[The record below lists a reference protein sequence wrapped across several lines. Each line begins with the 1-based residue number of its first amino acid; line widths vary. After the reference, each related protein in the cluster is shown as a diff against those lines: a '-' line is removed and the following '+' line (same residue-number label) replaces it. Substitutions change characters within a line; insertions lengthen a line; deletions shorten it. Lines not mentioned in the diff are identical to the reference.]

1 MAKTVGAEPVDD
13 PTSRPLSEIKAELFK
28 ALGHA
33 GRVRILEVLCEG
45 ERTVTELVPLAGLEA
60 SHLSQ
65 QLGVLRRAGVVVARR
80 ERSTV
85 TYSIANAEV
94 AELLAVAKRFL
105 INTLTAGQELLAGL
119 RGTQVMVRRGR

>member
-1 MAKTVGAEPVDD
+1 MRVSARWR
-13 PTSRPLSEIKAELFK
+13 SWSPL
-28 ALGHA
+28 
-33 GRVRILEVLCEG
+33 V
-45 ERTVTELVPLAGLEA
+45 GLEA

-80 ERSTV
+80 EGSTV

-105 INTLTAGQELLAGL
+105 INTLSASQELLAGL
-119 RGTQVMVRRGR
+119 QGTQVMVRPGR

>member
-1 MAKTVGAEPVDD
+1 MSAAVEPVDERA
-13 PTSRPLSEIKAELFK
+13 SRPLSEIKAELFK

-45 ERTVTELVPLAGLEA
+45 ERTVADLVGLVGLEA

-80 ERSTV
+80 EGSTV
-85 TYSIANAEV
+85 TYSIVNAEV

-105 INTLTAGQELLAGL
+105 LDTLSARQELIAGL
-119 RGTQVMVRRGR
+119 QPTQVLVRPGR

>member
-1 MAKTVGAEPVDD
+1 MSAAAEAVDD
-13 PTSRPLSEIKAELFK
+13 GASRPLSEIKAELFK

-45 ERTVTELVPLAGLEA
+45 ERTVAELVGLVGLEA

-80 ERSTV
+80 EGSTV
-85 TYSIANAEV
+85 TYSIVNAEV

-105 INTLTAGQELLAGL
+105 LDTLSARQELIAGL
-119 RGTQVMVRRGR
+119 QPTQVLVRPGR

>member
-1 MAKTVGAEPVDD
+1 MGAAVEPVDERA
-13 PTSRPLSEIKAELFK
+13 SRPLSEIKAELFK

-45 ERTVTELVPLAGLEA
+45 ERTVTELVGLVGLEA

-80 ERSTV
+80 EGSTV
-85 TYSIANAEV
+85 TYSIVNAEV

-105 INTLTAGQELLAGL
+105 LNTLSARQELIAGL
-119 RGTQVMVRRGR
+119 QPTQVRVRPGR

>member
-1 MAKTVGAEPVDD
+1 
-13 PTSRPLSEIKAELFK
+13 
-28 ALGHA
+28 
-33 GRVRILEVLCEG
+33 
-45 ERTVTELVPLAGLEA
+45 
-60 SHLSQ
+60 
-65 QLGVLRRAGVVVARR
+65 VVVARR
-80 ERSTV
+80 EGSTV

>member
-1 MAKTVGAEPVDD
+1 MGAAAEPVDD
-13 PTSRPLSEIKAELFK
+13 RASRPLSEIKAELFK
-28 ALGHA
+28 ALGHS

-45 ERTVTELVPLAGLEA
+45 ERTVTELVPLVGLEA

-65 QLGVLRRAGVVVARR
+65 QLGVLRRAGVVAARR
-80 ERSTV
+80 EGSTV

-105 INTLTAGQELLAGL
+105 INTLSARQELIAGL
-119 RGTQVMVRRGR
+119 QGTQVMVRRGR

>member
-1 MAKTVGAEPVDD
+1 MGAAVEPVDERA
-13 PTSRPLSEIKAELFK
+13 SRPLSEIKAELFK

-45 ERTVTELVPLAGLEA
+45 ERTVTELVGLVGLEA

-80 ERSTV
+80 EGSTV
-85 TYSIANAEV
+85 TYSIVNAEV

-105 INTLTAGQELLAGL
+105 LTTLSARQELIAGL
-119 RGTQVMVRRGR
+119 QPTQVMVRPGR